1 MFLCSSSLKGLN
13 IENHCRFKKDERE
26 RVDIGVGFCE
36 GKVLVNGLFG
46 FVAECEE
53 SHEIKLGVCW
63 AISLLI
69 ANFS

>member
-1 MFLCSSSLKGLN
+1 M
-13 IENHCRFKKDERE
+13 
-26 RVDIGVGFCE
+26 
-36 GKVLVNGLFG
+36 VNGLFG
-46 FVAECEE
+46 SVAECEE